1 MTGPSDEDL
10 LRFLPGALVEWVR
23 RTPDSTAPSREEH
36 VGALMI
42 TDISGFTRL
51 TAKLARDGGEAGAER
66 LSRLLNAFV
75 AELVGAVEERG
86 GVILSFEG
94 DSLLAGWEAQGG
106 ASDLATAV
114 WRCCHCAS
122 VLQTRVGDA
131 TVEGEPLTVRS
142 GVAAGTINLI
152 HLRSQSAN
160 RRVVLTGPCVSEVSQ
175 CAALAE
181 SREVLVSSEAFSYV
195 SDHAKGRAT
204 EGQAVHLLEIADPP
218 PVSPHLSAG
227 WSGDSDRA
235 SYLPLVVRSRL
246 GSSLSR
252 WLAEL
257 RTVTALFIRITGADL
272 LDSPEQLEAA
282 VNALQAKIT
291 RFHGD
296 VLRITTC
303 EGGIQALVVF
313 GLPGYAHHD
322 DPRRASLAALELQPD
337 VSRLGLHLSVGIAT
351 GDAFCGAIGTAR
363 RAEYT
368 VLGEAVNRAARL
380 SALAAGRTLA
390 DDVTAQ
396 AASAFVS
403 YQGPWSMNVP
413 GLRVPIPTYI
423 AGHPKHEGMLAA
435 RDLFVGRAEELQRLN
450 SLVRPADGNKARAIL
465 VEGEPGVGKSAL
477 VEAFAEGSRATG
489 VAVLNGLADDV
500 ERATPYFA
508 FRRIIRQ
515 LLGVEQLAGREAYE
529 AILTRLKQRRDQTR
543 FIPLLD
549 DVLDLG
555 LEQTPTTNALSG
567 PVRSDNLRGLLKTII
582 LDGLRARPSILVI
595 EDAHWLDVSSVAL
608 LAELMRSGE
617 PVAVVL
623 TARTG
628 HRIEGFAGLDRLSL
642 KPLSEADTAELVSSS
657 LGQPDTPVWLQQ
669 AIWERTGGNPFFIG
683 EICRVIKQ
691 RRPETRVRI
700 VPHPD
705 IGEEGSLVAL
715 PQSARAA
722 VLSRTDLLLPDEQFV
737 LKIASAVAASFTAA
751 DLEAIDLIKDIGVNV
766 AQCVANLARAHLI
779 RATGGD
785 PSRFMFAHAI
795 TREVVYSSMVSE
807 QRREAHTA
815 IARSLERG
823 ALTAAETLPLVLNQ
837 WQRAG
842 DRSKVFEYV
851 DRVAELRLRQ
861 FDNAAAIALVEEFF
875 GLARDEGLSPPPGR
889 QAAAYFIRGEAELN
903 LGRMKEARAAYEA
916 GLRLLKLP
924 LPQSSVVLALRM
936 IQQIVVHLARS
947 RRRAGPPS
955 GRKSR
960 SAATSEA
967 VLKAARVHEDL
978 TRIYYFQGDK
988 ARLLYA
994 TLRATNLAE
1003 GLAELSP
1010 VLVANYASLGSICGV
1025 IPLRRPAERY
1035 LRLARGLS
1043 EQVNAPDASI
1053 LVDLLTGMYET
1064 SIGEWQAAR
1073 EHFEPGLERAIALGD
1088 KRRWSELAVCLETIL
1103 SPCLF
1108 NISYRGE
1115 AFWRELVDNICKTG
1129 RDTGNLHVLGCG
1141 LAGAMRGHRTLGS
1154 DETASNYLAELATF
1168 LQDQPETLEPIHR
1181 LEAAAFLADAALAR
1195 GDLHTWQHWLQ
1206 QANRWMSN
1214 VAPSMK
1220 SRTLPALTAV
1230 FRSAMTPPRDSE
1242 PAGARVLRW
1251 NLATESA
1258 ANFKRF
1264 AGVYP
1269 IGRPRAFLV
1278 RGDLEASL
1286 GHGTRAAKLWRQA
1299 LADAMRLKMPADALA
1314 STARLR
1320 TTTAGLR
1327 DADMAA
1333 ANDLEKLFLAHDA
1346 EWRKTAERS
1355 AAVLGAGDYGGDDR
1369 ACAST
1374 SLAS

>member
-1 MTGPSDEDL
+1 MAGPSDEDL

-122 VLQTRVGDA
+122 VLQTKVGD
-131 TVEGEPLTVRS
+131 TTLEGEPLTVRS

-160 RRVVLTGPCVSEVSQ
+160 RRVVLTGPCVIEVSQ

-181 SREVLVSSEAFSYV
+181 SREVLVSSEAFSHV
-195 SDHAKGRAT
+195 SDHAKGHAT
-204 EGQAVHLLEIADPP
+204 EGQAVHLLEIAEPP

-303 EGGIQALVVF
+303 EGGIQALAVF

-351 GDAFCGAIGTAR
+351 GDAFCGAIGTDR

-403 YQGPWSMNVP
+403 FQGPWSMNVP

-423 AGHPKHEGMLAA
+423 AGRPKHEGMLAA
-435 RDLFVGRAEELQRLN
+435 RDVFVGRAEELQRLN
-450 SLVRPADGNKARAIL
+450 SLIRSAEDTEPRAVL

-477 VEAFAEGSRATG
+477 VEAFVEGCRASG
-489 VAVLNGLADDV
+489 AVVLDGLADDV

-508 FRRIIRQ
+508 FRRIVRQ
-515 LLGVEQLAGREAYE
+515 LLGVKQLAGREAYE
-529 AILTRLKQRRDQTR
+529 AILTRLKQRRDQIR

-555 LEQTPTTNALSG
+555 LEPTPTTEALSG
-567 PVRSDNLRGLLKTII
+567 PVRSDNLRGLLKTIV

-617 PVAVVL
+617 PVTVVL

-628 HRIEGFAGLDRLSL
+628 HRIEGFSGLDRLSL

-669 AIWERTGGNPFFIG
+669 AIWDRTGGNPFFIG

-705 IGEEGSLVAL
+705 IGDEGSLVAL

-737 LKIASAVAASFTAA
+737 LKIASAVAASFTVA
-751 DLEAIDLIKDIGVNV
+751 DLEAIDLIKEIGVNV
-766 AQCVANLARAHLI
+766 AQSVANLARAQLI
-779 RATGGD
+779 RATGSD

-807 QRREAHTA
+807 HRREAHVA
-815 IARSLERG
+815 IARALERG
-823 ALTAAETLPLVLNQ
+823 ALSAEAETLPLILNQ

-875 GLARDEGLSPPPGR
+875 GLARTERLSPPPGR

-924 LPQSSVVLALRM
+924 LPKSSIVLALRM
-936 IQQIVVHLARS
+936 VQQITVQLAHSARNGGRLNVRRS
-947 RRRAGPPS
+947 RPS
-955 GRKSR
+955 V
-960 SAATSEA
+960 ANEA
-967 VLKAARVHEDL
+967 VLRAARVHEAL

-1003 GLAELSP
+1003 RYAELSP
-1010 VLVANYASLGSICGV
+1010 VLVVNYASLGAICGV
-1025 IPLRRPAERY
+1025 IPLRKRAEHY
-1035 LRLARGLS
+1035 LRLAQRLS
-1043 EQVNAPDASI
+1043 KRVNAPAASAG
-1053 LVDLLTGMYET
+1053 VNLLTGMYET

-1073 EHFEPGLERAIALGD
+1073 SHFERGLEQALEVGD
-1088 KRRWSELAVCLETIL
+1088 KRRWGELAGGLETIL
-1103 SPCLF
+1103 SPCLL
-1108 NISYRGE
+1108 NTSYAGK
-1115 AFWRELVDNICKTG
+1115 AVWSELVGKLCRTG
-1129 RDTGNLHVLGCG
+1129 RESGNLHVLGAG
-1141 LAGAMRGHRTLGS
+1141 LAGAMRGYRVLGS
-1154 DETASNYLAELATF
+1154 DDLAREHLAELAAL
-1168 LQDQPETLEPIHR
+1168 LQDQSDLLEPIHR
-1181 LEAAAFLADAALAR
+1181 LEAAAFLADAALAS
-1195 GDLHTWQHWLQ
+1195 GDLRTWQHWLQ
-1206 QANRWMSN
+1206 QTNHWMHTI
-1214 VAPSMK
+1214 APSMK
-1220 SRTLPALTAV
+1220 SRTLPALSAA
-1230 FRSAMTPPRDSE
+1230 FRSAMTRPQETE
-1242 PAGARVLRW
+1242 PASATVLRW
-1251 NLATESA
+1251 NLATVTA

-1269 IGRPRAFLV
+1269 IGQPRAFLA

-1286 GHGTRAAKLWRQA
+1286 GRTARAAKRWR
-1299 LADAMRLKMPADALA
+1299 
-1314 STARLR
+1314 
-1320 TTTAGLR
+1320 
-1327 DADMAA
+1327 
-1333 ANDLEKLFLAHDA
+1333 
-1346 EWRKTAERS
+1346 
-1355 AAVLGAGDYGGDDR
+1355 
-1369 ACAST
+1369 
-1374 SLAS
+1374 